1 MDERVERGM
10 RRQLASAP
18 ADRIGWKM
26 ALNAPAIMEALG
38 LDEPALG
45 WLSRAQ
51 VADGEHSL
59 AGSTQPAVEPEL
71 LLEAGEDGAVARM
84 GVALEVVDLDRP
96 LEDLEDVIANNVF
109 HRAVAL
115 GELGPVLDPGEC
127 LFGIN
132 GEERARVVEFE
143 PPTDT
148 LAFVAGFL
156 ERCGQRLAPGDL
168 VIAGALAPAAPVAA
182 GDVANLAVGR
192 VGAISLRF
200 GPM

>member
-10 RRQLASAP
+10 RRQVGSAP

-26 ALNAPAIMEALG
+26 ALNAPALMETLG
-38 LDEPALG
+38 LGEPALG

-59 AGSTQPAVEPEL
+59 AGGKHPAVEPEL
-71 LLEAGEDGAVARM
+71 LLEVGEDGGVARM
-84 GVALEVVDLDRP
+84 GVALEVVDFDRP

-115 GELGPVLDPGEC
+115 GELGSVLDPGEAV
-127 LFGIN
+127 FRIN
-132 GEERARVVEFE
+132 GEERARVAEFE
-143 PPTDT
+143 PPADT

-156 ERCGQRLAPGDL
+156 ERCGQRLAAGDL
-168 VIAGALAPAAPVAA
+168 VIAGALAPAAPVRA
-182 GDVANLAVGR
+182 GDAAALDAGR

-200 GPM
+200 EPM